1 MNMPKTLQKY
11 VEEFGSHL
19 ISKNKSE
26 ATIFGYKLAIKQFL
40 CDIVDNRGK
49 DKDYKMVVTP
59 KTLTYKFLEQFTV
72 RAKSQLE
79 PNTQKIKLA
88 GIKRYL
94 KYIRANYNSN
104 VYETYEKEKELYNS
118 DDEDILRAEPIQDNY
133 KDTLSRDEVKKFFD
147 ISKHN
152 PRNHA
157 ILKLF
162 YYTSQRIHSI
172 VNLNQE
178 DIDFTPKY
186 TAKGIEYYVI
196 KIRYLKGKKQPKDIP
211 VSPDCIHAIQDYL
224 EEREEPHPTGFVTDN
239 YRKKLYHKDALFLNG
254 RGKRIRNIS
263 IYAMISRYS
272 TRLQMTKRVHPH
284 LFRHSAI
291 SIMDVSGMTD
301 AEKKG
306 ISGHSKLSNAIDTY
320 KNPVMDNV
328 VEKSLQAL
336 DINQKTPKPTPNK
349 PDRDIIPKPQKPI
362 ETPIQQSQSVDKE
375 TRLFNAYKQGLITK
389 QEYLKLMDEEITN
402 DSNLAGYY

>member
-1 MNMPKTLQKY
+1 
-11 VEEFGSHL
+11 
-19 ISKNKSE
+19 
-26 ATIFGYKLAIKQFL
+26 
-40 CDIVDNRGK
+40 
-49 DKDYKMVVTP
+49 
-59 KTLTYKFLEQFTV
+59 
-72 RAKSQLE
+72 
-79 PNTQKIKLA
+79 
-88 GIKRYL
+88 
-94 KYIRANYNSN
+94 
-104 VYETYEKEKELYNS
+104 
-118 DDEDILRAEPIQDNY
+118 
-133 KDTLSRDEVKKFFD
+133 
-147 ISKHN
+147 
-152 PRNHA
+152 
-157 ILKLF
+157 
-162 YYTSQRIHSI
+162 
-172 VNLNQE
+172 
-178 DIDFTPKY
+178 
-186 TAKGIEYYVI
+186 
-196 KIRYLKGKKQPKDIP
+196 
-211 VSPDCIHAIQDYL
+211 
-224 EEREEPHPTGFVTDN
+224 
-239 YRKKLYHKDALFLNG
+239 
-254 RGKRIRNIS
+254 
-263 IYAMISRYS
+263 
-272 TRLQMTKRVHPH
+272 MTKRVHPH